1 MSVKRILLSAFLLV
15 ISYAAYAAGE
25 VNGFTVQ
32 NVRVDK
38 GGYGFIKFVE
48 PLQGTPAAC
57 ISGGHDFHL
66 SFDTNTSGGKGV
78 LSLAL
83 LAQATGK
90 KVQAKGTGTCDQYGV
105 VESWGYGWTIGP

>member
-1 MSVKRILLSAFLLV
+1 MKRILLSAFLLA
-15 ISYAAYAAGE
+15 ISHAAYAVGE
-25 VNGFTVQ
+25 VNVFTVQ

-38 GGYGFIKFVE
+38 GGYGYIKFVE
-48 PLQGTPAAC
+48 KLQGTPAAC
-57 ISGGHDFHL
+57 ISGHDYHL
-66 SFDTNTSGGKGV
+66 SFDTNTSAGKGV

-105 VESWGYGWTIGP
+105 VESWSYGWIIGS

>member
-1 MSVKRILLSAFLLV
+1 MLSAFLSV
-15 ISYAAYAAGE
+15 ISHAVYAVGE
-25 VNGFTVQ
+25 VNVFTVQ

-38 GGYGFIKFVE
+38 GGHGFIKFVE
-48 PLQGTPAAC
+48 KLQGVPAAC
-57 ISGGHDFHL
+57 ISGGHDSHL

-105 VESWGYGWTIGP
+105 VESWSYGWIIGP